1 MQPSEPIGH
10 ELISDLE
17 HYDTKVLID
26 KINSSL
32 GDNGAEGMMIG
43 GIMRR
48 TRLFAVLF
56 VFTLV
61 AAACSST
68 AQTTTT
74 TTTPVQTTTTTKA
87 ATTTTATTTTATK
100 VAQGDVVKG
109 GLLYDKWWK
118 VLSIDEPTG
127 DMPLWANQST
137 NTRSGA
143 ATWRCKECHGW
154 DYKGADGV
162 YASGSHATGFPGI
175 WDAQSKSYDDLKT
188 VLTTGDHDFS
198 VMGDAA
204 LEDLITFIQQGL
216 VDTSKY
222 INADKTLIGADLE
235 RGDELFDG
243 TCSACHGA
251 DGTMINFGSDEEPEF
266 VGTVASDN
274 PWEALHKIRVGQPG
288 TPMPAALN
296 SGWTLQDMIDVVAHA
311 QTLPTEKGGEDLSAI
326 SLGGRLYDKWFKVV
340 GVDAP
345 DGDMPLW
352 ANQSTNTR
360 SGAATWRCKEC
371 HGWDYKG
378 ADGVYASGSHA
389 TGFPG
394 IWDARDWTS
403 EQIVAQLSGKNDP
416 NHDFSAYLGHDELH
430 ALALFITDGMFDMST
445 LFDPN
450 TKTPTAGDATE
461 GEELYGT
468 GCAAC
473 HGADGTQINFG
484 DDAEPEYVGT
494 VMVDNPWEGSHKIM
508 FGQPGTGMP
517 TGVETGLSIDELLD
531 LIMYM
536 QTFPTS

>member
-118 VLSIDEPTG
+118 VLSIDEPT
-127 DMPLWANQST
+127 
-137 NTRSGA
+137 
-143 ATWRCKECHGW
+143 
-154 DYKGADGV
+154 
-162 YASGSHATGFPGI
+162 
-175 WDAQSKSYDDLKT
+175 
-188 VLTTGDHDFS
+188 
-198 VMGDAA
+198 
-204 LEDLITFIQQGL
+204 
-216 VDTSKY
+216 
-222 INADKTLIGADLE
+222 
-235 RGDELFDG
+235 
-243 TCSACHGA
+243 
-251 DGTMINFGSDEEPEF
+251 
-266 VGTVASDN
+266 
-274 PWEALHKIRVGQPG
+274 
-288 TPMPAALN
+288 
-296 SGWTLQDMIDVVAHA
+296 
-311 QTLPTEKGGEDLSAI
+311 
-326 SLGGRLYDKWFKVV
+326 
-340 GVDAP
+340 
-345 DGDMPLW
+345 GDMPLW